1 MQDDCSMEIQKMFCS
16 EILSLTRGTPV
27 AGFLGVKMTI
37 AYPGIPHNIFKVK
50 YADHA
55 TVVYLEWQWAG
66 EQLKPIHSKIKTI
79 VMLSVQSSRRELQHF
94 WGMEG

>member
-1 MQDDCSMEIQKMFCS
+1 MTAEKAWGYFCRLNILLSKWTLPYVSMQDDCSMEIQKTFCS

-50 YADHA
+50 YVDQ
-55 TVVYLEWQWAG
+55 Y
-66 EQLKPIHSKIKTI
+66 QL
-79 VMLSVQSSRRELQHF
+79 R
-94 WGMEG
+94 

>member
-1 MQDDCSMEIQKMFCS
+1 MTAEKAWGYFCRLNILLSKWTLPYVSMQDDCSMEIQKMFCS

-50 YADHA
+50 YVDHA
-55 TVVYLEWQWAG
+55 TVVYLE
-66 EQLKPIHSKIKTI
+66 
-79 VMLSVQSSRRELQHF
+79 
-94 WGMEG
+94 

>member
-1 MQDDCSMEIQKMFCS
+1 MTAEKAWGYFCRLNILLSKWTLLYVSMQDDCSMEIQKMFCS

-55 TVVYLEWQWAG
+55 TVVYLE
-66 EQLKPIHSKIKTI
+66 
-79 VMLSVQSSRRELQHF
+79 
-94 WGMEG
+94 

>member
-1 MQDDCSMEIQKMFCS
+1 MTAEKAWGYFCRLNILLSKWTLPHVSMQDDCSMEIQKMFCS

-50 YADHA
+50 YVDQ
-55 TVVYLEWQWAG
+55 Y
-66 EQLKPIHSKIKTI
+66 QL
-79 VMLSVQSSRRELQHF
+79 R
-94 WGMEG
+94 

>member
-1 MQDDCSMEIQKMFCS
+1 MTAEKAWGYFCRLNILLSKWTLPYVSMQDDCSMEIQKMFCS
-16 EILSLTRGTPV
+16 EILSHTRGTPV

-55 TVVYLEWQWAG
+55 TVVYLE
-66 EQLKPIHSKIKTI
+66 
-79 VMLSVQSSRRELQHF
+79 
-94 WGMEG
+94 